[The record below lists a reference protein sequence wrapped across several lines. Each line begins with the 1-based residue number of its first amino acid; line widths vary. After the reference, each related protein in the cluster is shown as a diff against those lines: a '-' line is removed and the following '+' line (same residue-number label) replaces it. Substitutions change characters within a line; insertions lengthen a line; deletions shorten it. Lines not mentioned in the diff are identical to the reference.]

1 MSVISANL
9 TREVCRINGNVSKL
23 ALEYMLR
30 HSRKSLPLRVAAC
43 SVCVTAVW
51 IPEAAQLELV
61 NVSIVK
67 WAESILGHSSLMPS
81 FLTITLD
88 CSKFL
93 RKLEQ
98 HSTSPNFTPL
108 KSELTY
114 FLKGPAA
121 TYQAFTASHMLHN
134 ATLHTS
140 SFVAP
145 AALYTELSS
154 FPLRGR
160 KPQLMVVK

>member
-1 MSVISANL
+1 M
-9 TREVCRINGNVSKL
+9 GKL
-23 ALEYMLR
+23 ALEHMLR

-43 SVCVTAVW
+43 SVCVITVW
-51 IPEAAQLELV
+51 IPEAAQRELV

-67 WAESILGHSSLMPS
+67 WAENTLGHSSLMPS
-81 FLTITLD
+81 ILTITLD

-93 RKLEQ
+93 MMLEQ

-108 KSELTY
+108 KLELTY

-121 TYQAFTASHMLHN
+121 IYQEFTTSHMLHN

-145 AALYTELSS
+145 AALYTEVSS